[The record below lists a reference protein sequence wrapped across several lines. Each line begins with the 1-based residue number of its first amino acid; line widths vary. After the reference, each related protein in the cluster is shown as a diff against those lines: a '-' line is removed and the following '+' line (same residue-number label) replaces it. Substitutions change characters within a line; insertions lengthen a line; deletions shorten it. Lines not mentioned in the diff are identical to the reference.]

1 LEFLL
6 KVCAFG
12 HDYFQ
17 DGWNVL
23 DFLIVI
29 LGILGYVLEYSIGEN
44 YTLAMTIIRA
54 FRVVRLLKL
63 VRRLNELR
71 RICLTFLEAMP
82 EIINIGG
89 LLFLFLFI
97 FVILGMNM
105 FAGVKLQ
112 QSLDLRSNF

>member
-1 LEFLL
+1 M
-6 KVCAFG
+6 
-12 HDYFQ
+12 
-17 DGWNVL
+17 L

-63 VRRLNELR
+63 VRRLTELR

>member
-1 LEFLL
+1 
-6 KVCAFG
+6 
-12 HDYFQ
+12 
-17 DGWNVL
+17 
-23 DFLIVI
+23 
-29 LGILGYVLEYSIGEN
+29 
-44 YTLAMTIIRA
+44 
-54 FRVVRLLKL
+54 
-63 VRRLNELR
+63 
-71 RICLTFLEAMP
+71 MP

>member
-1 LEFLL
+1 ML

-12 HDYFQ
+12 HDYFH

-23 DFLIVI
+23 DFLIVVI
-29 LGILGYVLEYSIGEN
+29 GIVGYVLEYSIGEN
-44 YTLAMTIIRA
+44 YTLAMTVVRA
-54 FRVVRLLKL
+54 FRITRLIKL
-63 VRRLNELR
+63 VKRLTELR

-89 LLFLFLFI
+89 LVFLFLFI

-105 FAGVKLQ
+105 FAGVQLQ
-112 QSLDLRSNF
+112 QNLYFRANF